1 MAQKIRFRLDGTIY
15 NGIANAE
22 DFGVTISEDTV
33 LNFRFV
39 SFDNELTFVTDA
51 FQYLDG
57 LIGGTCGCGLVDVT
71 VEYLCSSQSWQR
83 LCTGYIILSECITDM
98 DKCKIRTKVYDNT
111 FSTLINNNKSI
122 PFSVRSTLTKNLIPL
137 SSVPDWFVMDMFVP
151 ATGSYDTTNFIYTV
165 RVEDAI
171 KHIVTCMTDDR
182 VDCVAPVF
190 ASGQYENLMILNGAA
205 IGAPQ
210 VRVETIISY
219 ESLYVALS
227 SKLRLGMKTTLQD
240 NGRPLLTI
248 DYATVIDAQ
257 ANSIEIPSVAGVT
270 KKTDTTMLYASV
282 RFGNSSFFEQ
292 WECNGGDTSCTFT
305 QTPFRGYRDEVFGLL
320 GDCNT
325 PTQLNLLTNEVIFDT
340 NIIEDI
346 FVWGN
351 RGYDNNGIII
361 NTENSVIPSIKR
373 AKRGDPYAI
382 GQTVYNA
389 EFTNQDAAANWING
403 IPSSLINYIQ
413 GFNPLE
419 TNFLVKFDNSSAQIT
434 LNQITVLQSQYSS
447 IVDITGHGAYYLN
460 DVSDVYSLFFGYQ
473 YTVPYAGVYNFD
485 AGLVLDEFRFNAAP
499 FDPITATFG
508 RDSRISIQLY
518 TSSDEFINE
527 IISDFSDSAIPG
539 NLAWIEITNCQFVC
553 NVGDKITVNAYVKKA
568 TGDDSLFLQR
578 FLPSGTAFGNYRE
591 SYFTGSGIP
600 FEAGELQAFDPCDYK
615 RNLYNFERALT
626 MQEIQAL
633 MDNPSAPVKFSRT
646 GNINAG
652 ASGVSSK
659 IAIESIIRQK
669 ANFTIRSNKNL

>member
-22 DFGVTISEDTV
+22 DFGVTISEDNT

-71 VEYLCSSQSWQR
+71 VEYLCASQSWQR
-83 LCTGYIILSECITDM
+83 LCTGYIILSECITDL

-171 KHIVTCMTDDR
+171 KHIVKCMTDDR

-210 VRVETIISY
+210 VKVETIISY
-219 ESLYVALS
+219 ENLYVALS

-248 DYATVIDAQ
+248 DYASVIDAQ
-257 ANSIEIPSVAGVT
+257 SNSIEIPSVAGVT
-270 KKTDTTMLYASV
+270 KKADTTMLYASV

-292 WECNGGDTSCTFT
+292 WECNGGDTPCTFT
-305 QTPFRGYRDEVFGLL
+305 QTPFRGFRDEVFGLID
-320 GDCNT
+320 DCNT

-351 RGYDNNGIII
+351 RSYDTNGIII

-389 EFTNQDAAANWING
+389 EFTNQEAAASWING
-403 IPSSLINYIQ
+403 MPNSPVWYGYNTNSADTVFNYKLTETTRAWNIIFAVWTSFLQ
-413 GFNPLE
+413 ATGDFLPFNVAVQSNA
-419 TNFLVKFDNSSAQIT
+419 NFLNNRTYRVPFPGIYSFSAQI
-434 LNQITVLQSQYSS
+434 VLQGGL
-447 IVDITGHGAYYLN
+447 IAATERVVRAKILR
-460 DVSDVYSLFFGYQ
+460 
-473 YTVPYAGVYNFD
+473 YNP
-485 AGLVLDEFRFNAAP
+485 N
-499 FDPITATFG
+499 
-508 RDSRISIQLY
+508 
-518 TSSDEFINE
+518 DEFILSVTGEQQVGVSNIILNVDTAIVCDAGDLIRVDVE
-527 IISDFSDSAIPG
+527 GQLTGVGGWIQPILPNLSTFDTTFSGIGYPIISG
-539 NLAWIEITNCQFVC
+539 N
-553 NVGDKITVNAYVKKA
+553 
-568 TGDDSLFLQR
+568 
-578 FLPSGTAFGNYRE
+578 
-591 SYFTGSGIP
+591 
-600 FEAGELQAFDPCDYK
+600 ELQPFNPCDHK
-615 RNLYNFERALT
+615 RNLYDFERPLT
-626 MQEIQAL
+626 MQQIQAL

-646 GNINAG
+646 SNINAG

>member
-1 MAQKIRFRLDGTIY
+1 MAQKIRFRLDDTIY

-171 KHIVTCMTDDR
+171 KHIVKCMTDDR

-190 ASGQYENLMILNGAA
+190 ASGQYENLMILNGSA

-248 DYATVIDAQ
+248 DYASVIDAQ
-257 ANSIEIPSVAGVT
+257 ANTIEIPSVAGVT

-292 WECNGGDTSCTFT
+292 WECNGGDTPCTFT

-325 PTQLNLLTNEVIFDT
+325 STQLNLLTNEVIFDT

-351 RGYDNNGIII
+351 RGYDTNGIII
-361 NTENSVIPSIKR
+361 NCENSVIPIIKR

-389 EFTNQDAAANWING
+389 DFTNSEVAANWING
-403 IPSSLINYIQ
+403 MPNSLAFYGQDFAAADVDFSYQADNTPEMFYEVIFATPTSYV
-413 GFNPLE
+413 GFNGDFPVVGDAVISNPNYLLGRTFRVPVTGAYTFFARLIIKKRGIDAFYQRVAFTSIMHYNSTDDLITQYNGIPE
-419 TNFLVKFDNSSAQIT
+419 QGANTVSLFPEITVTFICNEGDLIRCNSS
-434 LNQITVLQSQYSS
+434 
-447 IVDITGHGAYYLN
+447 
-460 DVSDVYSLFFGYQ
+460 GYVTTDTTRT
-473 YTVPYAGVYNFD
+473 YVIPN
-485 AGLVLDEFRFNAAP
+485 
-499 FDPITATFG
+499 
-508 RDSRISIQLY
+508 S
-518 TSSDEFINE
+518 E
-527 IISDFSDSAIPG
+527 IDG
-539 NLAWIEITNCQFVC
+539 
-553 NVGDKITVNAYVKKA
+553 
-568 TGDDSLFLQR
+568 
-578 FLPSGTAFGNYRE
+578 FGNEVFSVFRG
-591 SYFTGSGIP
+591 TGVP
-600 FEAGELQAFDPCDYK
+600 LTETELQPFDPCDYK
-615 RNLYNFERALT
+615 RNLYDFERALT

-646 GNINAG
+646 SNINAG

>member
-22 DFGVTISEDTV
+22 DFGVTISEDTI

-210 VRVETIISY
+210 VKVETIISY
-219 ESLYVALS
+219 ENLYVALS

-248 DYATVIDAQ
+248 DYASVIDAQ
-257 ANSIEIPSVAGVT
+257 ANTIEIPSVAGVT
-270 KKTDTTMLYASV
+270 KKVDTTMLYASV

-292 WECNGGDTSCTFT
+292 WECNGGDTPCTFT

-351 RGYDNNGIII
+351 RGYDNNAIII
-361 NTENSVIPSIKR
+361 NTENTVIPSIKR

-403 IPSSLINYIQ
+403 MPNSLAFYGQDFAAANTVFGYIADELSTQ
-413 GFNPLE
+413 NWDIVFG
-419 TNFLVKFDNSSAQIT
+419 TNTSFAA
-434 LNQITVLQSQYSS
+434 
-447 IVDITGHGAYYLN
+447 ITGDFIKFSLPTFANPNFIN
-460 DVSDVYSLFFGYQ
+460 DNTYRVPVS
-473 YTVPYAGVYNFD
+473 GVYTFQSTILLERLGAIPD
-485 AGLVLDEFRFNAAP
+485 ARFAFA
-499 FDPITATFG
+499 
-508 RDSRISIQLY
+508 SILRY
-518 TSSDEFINE
+518 NSSDEFIQRINGTTVTALNINRTTIYVIASIVCE
-527 IISDFSDSAIPG
+527 AGDLIRADATASLNSPG
-539 NLAWIEITNCQFVC
+539 SPLTQPILNNGLILGVEYVTQF
-553 NVGDKITVNAYVKKA
+553 
-568 TGDDSLFLQR
+568 
-578 FLPSGTAFGNYRE
+578 SGTGE
-591 SYFTGSGIP
+591 P
-600 FEAGELQAFDPCDYK
+600 FANGDIQPFDPCDYK
-615 RNLYNFERALT
+615 RNLYDFERALT

-646 GNINAG
+646 SNINAG